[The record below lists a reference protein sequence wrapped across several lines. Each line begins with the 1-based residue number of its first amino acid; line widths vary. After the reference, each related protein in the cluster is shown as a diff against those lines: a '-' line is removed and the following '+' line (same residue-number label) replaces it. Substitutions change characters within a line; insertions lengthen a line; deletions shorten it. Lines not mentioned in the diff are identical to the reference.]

1 VEEKLNST
9 VEMLQQQ
16 LMEEQNARLEAE
28 KIALATMMK
37 SQEEIR
43 QLKKSLKKAQQENEE
58 FRRMAQSKKC
68 PIL

>member
-9 VEMLQQQ
+9 VEKLQQQ

-28 KIALATMMK
+28 KIALAAMMK
-37 SQEEIR
+37 SQEIR
-43 QLKKSLKKAQQENEE
+43 QLKKSLKKAQQEEE

>member
-9 VEMLQQQ
+9 VEKLQQQ

-28 KIALATMMK
+28 KIALAAMMK

-43 QLKKSLKKAQQENEE
+43 QLKKSLKKAQQEE

>member
-9 VEMLQQQ
+9 VEKLQQQ

-28 KIALATMMK
+28 RIALAAMMR

-43 QLKKSLKKAQQENEE
+43 QLKKSLKKAQQE